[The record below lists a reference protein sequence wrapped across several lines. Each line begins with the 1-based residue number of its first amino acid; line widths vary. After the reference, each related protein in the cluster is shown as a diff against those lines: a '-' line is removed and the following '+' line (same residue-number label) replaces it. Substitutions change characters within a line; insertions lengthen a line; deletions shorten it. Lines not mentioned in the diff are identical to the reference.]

1 MQVIHRKKNI
11 FLEKYG
17 FFSDSDLF
25 ITYYENFKLC
35 AVQSLI
41 PRCFHSSENRR
52 TFSEQHESTYQDSF
66 ESVTTSESETSF
78 FSPDFILVMKEA
90 PKFCNQTK
98 GRPSSFETLY
108 QRNDASKRCT
118 GLLATLV
125 SRCGSN
131 RTFGKRTTRV
141 ICSLSCCTGEPLSK
155 GKSPVIMTKRMTP
168 KLHMSAILGR

>member
-52 TFSEQHESTYQDSF
+52 TFSEQHDSTCEDAF
-66 ESVTTSESETSF
+66 ESVTTSEMEKPF
-78 FSPDFILVMKEA
+78 FSPDWILVAKEA
-90 PKFCNQTK
+90 PKLSNQTK
-98 GRPSSFETLY
+98 GSNLRLTRFIYGTI
-108 QRNDASKRCT
+108 RGNGVRDFW
-118 GLLATLV
+118 LLPFQGAE
-125 SRCGSN
+125 
-131 RTFGKRTTRV
+131 
-141 ICSLSCCTGEPLSK
+141 I
-155 GKSPVIMTKRMTP
+155 
-168 KLHMSAILGR
+168 